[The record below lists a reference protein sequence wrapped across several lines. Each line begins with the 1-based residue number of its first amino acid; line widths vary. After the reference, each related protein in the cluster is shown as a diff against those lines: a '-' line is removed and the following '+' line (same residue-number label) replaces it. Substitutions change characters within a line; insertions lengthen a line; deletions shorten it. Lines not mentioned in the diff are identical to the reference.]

1 MKGMCKIQEFIY
13 IRKKLRESAK
23 QLNEVIDTVLKK
35 YKVKAE
41 IKQKLLN
48 TANLSVVLKTEDN
61 KSRWVIK
68 MKKLKNNAN
77 FTVGNNHLIQ
87 SKIASDFL
95 KKEQLIVALLIKEGV
110 LKETCC
116 GDCFVVQSEQKE
128 TLK

>member
-1 MKGMCKIQEFIY
+1 MEKSKSMCKIQEFMH

-61 KSRWVIK
+61 KNIGVLYTLSYDHNKTSIK
-68 MKKLKNNAN
+68 FNNNACVSAGVIG
-77 FTVGNNHLIQ
+77 FDFSDLVLG
-87 SKIASDFL
+87 ASFYAEIRYWADY
-95 KKEQLIVALLIKEGV
+95 
-110 LKETCC
+110 
-116 GDCFVVQSEQKE
+116 
-128 TLK
+128 TLRNTFSRTYT